1 MPSEKHI
8 LITAAASNTGY
19 GIAEK
24 FVREGWNVHI
34 TSRSAERSEAAA
46 ERLRELNPDAKVYAA
61 VLELR
66 NPENIFSFFA
76 DYDSRFGRLD
86 AFVQCAADLGITKH
100 DIFDFTVEEMDSLLE
115 TNLRGGF
122 FSCREA
128 ARIMKKAGTGSIIT
142 LSSVTYDYCVR
153 NRVGYITTK
162 GGIVSMTKAMALDL
176 APYGIRVNCILP
188 GLVSTD
194 RFDRMPDAE
203 KARRRA
209 VYPLRESYP
218 SDIANAAWYLATE
231 LSANVTG
238 TEMVVDG
245 GACIQAATA
254 ASNPLAK

>member
-1 MPSEKHI
+1 MSENHI
-8 LITAAASNTGY
+8 LITAGATNTGY

-34 TSRSAERSEAAA
+34 TSRSAERSEEAAA
-46 ERLRELNPDAKVYAA
+46 KLRAQNPDAKVYAA
-61 VLELR
+61 ALELR
-66 NPENIFSFFA
+66 NPEEIFDFFA
-76 DYDSRFGRLD
+76 DFRNNFGRLD

-122 FSCREA
+122 FACREA
-128 ARIMKKAGTGSIIT
+128 ARIMKDARKGSIIT

-176 APYGIRVNCILP
+176 APFGIRVNCILP
-188 GLVSTD
+188 GLVTTD
-194 RFDRMPDAE
+194 RWDRMPDAE

-218 SDIANAAWYLATE
+218 SDIANAAWYLATDMSE
-231 LSANVTG
+231 NVTG

-254 ASNPLAK
+254 ASNPITK